1 MDDYGKIRG
10 AKVAQTFQY
19 LLDRKILIKIAV
31 KGASFEN
38 VSVLTDIDLDSPT
51 PRFCI
56 DPPEGMR
63 DALQLKKKCALYC
76 EFNGEDK
83 VLYNFSLA
91 IEDWHGDFWFP
102 LPAEIERI
110 QRRRNFRLQA
120 PMGTVLTL
128 RQLEPPVKLLVV
140 DFSLGGLLCMV
151 ESLRAGKDKR
161 RQLFKGRTLNNID
174 LTFEEAEKT
183 VLIRIRRARIVRT
196 GRNPNTNH
204 EQYAFE
210 FIAIDRAEEKK
221 LTQVLYGM
229 QRKLLRQRV
238 SLEAPPR

>member
-10 AKVAQTFQY
+10 PKVAQVLAY
-19 LLDRKILIKIAV
+19 LKDKKVLIKIAV
-31 KGASFEN
+31 KGTSFEN
-38 VSVLTDIDLDSPT
+38 VSVLTDLDLQGAN

-56 DPPEGMR
+56 DPPEGIR
-63 DALQLKKKCALYC
+63 DALQLKKKCSLYC

-83 VLYNFSLA
+83 VLYNFEIA
-91 IEDWHGDFWFP
+91 IEDWHGDYWFP

-120 PMGTVLTL
+120 PMGTTLTL
-128 RQLEPPVKLLVV
+128 RQLEPPIKLLVV

-161 RQLFKGRTLNNID
+161 RLLFKGRTLNNLD
-174 LTFEEAEKT
+174 LIFEEEAGS
-183 VLIRIRRARIVRT
+183 VQVRIQRARIVRT
-196 GRNPNTNH
+196 GRNPSNNH

-210 FIAIDRAEEKK
+210 FVAINKAEEKR

-238 SLEAPPR
+238 NLETSSR

>member
-1 MDDYGKIRG
+1 MDDYGKIQG
-10 AKVAQTFQY
+10 EKVAQTFQY
-19 LLDRKILIKIAV
+19 LFDRKILIKIAV

-38 VSVLTDIDLDSPT
+38 VSVLTDIDLDSRA

-56 DPPEGMR
+56 DPPEGMH
-63 DALQLKKKCALYC
+63 DALRLKRKCSLYC

-102 LPAEIERI
+102 LPAEIEGI

-120 PMGTVLTL
+120 PMGTALTL

-151 ESLRAGKDKR
+151 ESLRAGKDQN
-161 RQLFKGRTLNNID
+161 RQLFKGRTLNNLD
-174 LTFEEAEKT
+174 LTFEDAEKT
-183 VLIRIRRARIVRT
+183 VLIRIMRARIVRT

-204 EQYAFE
+204 VQYAFE
-210 FIAIDRAEEKK
+210 FVAIDRAEEKK

-238 SLEAPPR
+238 SLDTPSR

>member
-10 AKVAQTFQY
+10 EKVARSLQY
-19 LLDRKILIKIAV
+19 LKDNKGLIKIAV

-38 VSVLTDIDLDSPT
+38 VSVLTDIDLQGAN

-56 DPPEGMR
+56 DPPEGIR
-63 DALQLKKKCALYC
+63 DALQLKKKCSLYC

-83 VLYNFSLA
+83 VLYNFEIA

-110 QRRRNFRLQA
+110 QRRRNFRLKA

-128 RQLEPPVKLLVV
+128 RQLEPPIKLLVL

-151 ESLRAGKDKR
+151 ESRRAGNAKS
-161 RQLFKGRTLNNID
+161 RQLFKGRTLNNLD
-174 LTFEEAEKT
+174 LTFEEEEGS
-183 VLIRIRRARIVRT
+183 VLIRILRARIVRT
-196 GRNPNTNH
+196 GRNPKTNH

-210 FIAIDRAEEKK
+210 FIAIDKTEEKK

-238 SLEAPPR
+238 SLETSSR